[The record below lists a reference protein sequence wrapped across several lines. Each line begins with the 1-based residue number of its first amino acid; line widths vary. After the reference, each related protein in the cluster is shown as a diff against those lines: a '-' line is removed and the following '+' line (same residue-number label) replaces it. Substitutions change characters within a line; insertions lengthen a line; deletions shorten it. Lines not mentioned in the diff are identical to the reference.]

1 MDSHVRRTPDRAVV
15 SLFAALTPDGLAADP
30 VLRLADAAP
39 ALTLADLGPA
49 LAAAGLAYAS
59 PRARHAAQ
67 QLVAAIAAG
76 FEGPVSL
83 DGPDEGSAALG
94 AEACGIAPLPAL
106 VIAGE
111 SGRMLSRAV
120 ALAVPPELLAAT
132 RIALLGHGHLPSWL
146 ALAAADHAAIA
157 AALPRA
163 MSLAHAAALARRLPA
178 IAGLDPERRAEADAF
193 IFGEPVPPRFLPE
206 AIAAALTPGAE
217 GAAMAAM
224 AGAVAPHLAAPPFC
238 PAPLAPFLP
247 RRRRPAA
254 AAAPLSLFPE
264 APARPGL
271 RAVS

>member
-1 MDSHVRRTPDRAVV
+1 MDSYALRTSDRVVV
-15 SLFAALTPDGLAADP
+15 SLFAALTPEGMSADP
-30 VLRLADAAP
+30 VLRLAGEAP
-39 ALTLADLGPA
+39 ALALTDLGPA
-49 LAAAGLAYAS
+49 LAAAGLAYAG

-76 FEGPVSL
+76 FAGPVSL
-83 DGPDEGSAALG
+83 DGPDEASAALG

-106 VIAGE
+106 VIAAE
-111 SGRMLSRAV
+111 TVRLLSRAV

-132 RIALLGHGHLPSWL
+132 RICLLGHGHLPSWL
-146 ALAAADHAAIA
+146 ALAGDDQAAIA

-163 MSLAHAAALARRLPA
+163 TSLAHAAALARRLPA
-178 IAGLDPERRAEADAF
+178 IAGLDPDRRAEADSF
-193 IFGEPVPPRFLPE
+193 IFGEPLPPRFLPE
-206 AIAAALTPGAE
+206 PIAAALTPGAE

-247 RRRRPAA
+247 RRRRPVS
-254 AAAPLSLFPE
+254 AAPLSLFSDP
-264 APARPGL
+264 PARPGL